1 MSSLPG
7 PLLYLIYQI
16 LSEYFPKLSLALFLE
31 KKELSTIIAG
41 FSFTMLG
48 VLAAV
53 ITIIFAVIDTESLK
67 RYRRNGYLDLLCNLY
82 IFTVISLVCTAFLSL
97 YGFSSTPFVW
107 MFRVMMMSFSNNLF
121 QVMIII
127 IIITNITKQASIS
140 DE

>member
-16 LSEYFPKLSLALFLE
+16 LSESFPSLSLALFLE
-31 KKELSTIIAG
+31 KKDLSTLVAG
-41 FSFTMLG
+41 FSFSMLG

-67 RYRRNGYLDLLCNLY
+67 RYRRNGYLDLLFNLY
-82 IFTVISLVCTAFLSL
+82 LFTVISLVCTAFLSL

-107 MFRVMMMSFSNNLF
+107 MFRIMMMSFSNNLF
-121 QVMIII
+121 QVMIVIF
-127 IIITNITKQASIS
+127 IITNITRRASIS